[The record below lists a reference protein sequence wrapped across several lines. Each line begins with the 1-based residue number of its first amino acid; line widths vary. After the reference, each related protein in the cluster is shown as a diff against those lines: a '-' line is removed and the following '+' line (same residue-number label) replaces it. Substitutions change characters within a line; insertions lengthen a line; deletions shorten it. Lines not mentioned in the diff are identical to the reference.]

1 MGWSAMVLTAARSDQ
16 VPANQVSSNQVPW
29 ALRLVGKFV
38 VEVLPAALAS
48 TIGAFLLAHYQFAH
62 LSEQNS
68 AAAAAAPASGQML
81 QLVHEEHDM
90 IRDFLVAEEVA
101 EKSRT
106 TGALDNRAAADP
118 KLADVQPADAKSAD
132 AKSADVKPADVEPAD
147 VKPADANPVSPAT
160 RRVAAAPAVNKPAAR
175 PTAPAI
181 TASAVTGGA
190 APAALPAVVVAA
202 AAPVSVSAAPLPPP
216 AAHTSLVSTTLAVP
230 GHVVSMTLHAVM
242 SIGGIPSWIGH
253 RVGAAD
259 LDSEAAPAG
268 TAS

>member
-1 MGWSAMVLTAARSDQ
+1 MGWNTLVLTAARSDQ
-16 VPANQVSSNQVPW
+16 GPVNHVSAQQVPW
-29 ALRLVGKFV
+29 ALKLLGKFV
-38 VEVLPAALAS
+38 VEVLPAAVAS

-62 LSEQNS
+62 VSQPGT

-90 IRDFLVAEEVA
+90 IRDFLVAEEAA

-118 KLADVQPADAKSAD
+118 KLADAQ
-132 AKSADVKPADVEPAD
+132 PAD
-147 VKPADANPVSPAT
+147 VKPADLKPADLKPVAPAT
-160 RRVAAAPAVNKPAAR
+160 RHVAALTANKPTAR
-175 PTAPAI
+175 PTGPTI
-181 TASAVTGGA
+181 TASAATGGTV
-190 APAALPAVVVAA
+190 PAALPAVVVAA
-202 AAPVSVSAAPLPPP
+202 AAPVNASVVPPPPP
-216 AAHTSLVSTTLAVP
+216 AHASLVSTTLAVP

-253 RVGAAD
+253 RVGATD

-268 TAS
+268 TTS

>member
-1 MGWSAMVLTAARSDQ
+1 MRWSAMVLTAARSDQ
-16 VPANQVSSNQVPW
+16 GRANQALAQQVPW
-29 ALRLVGKFV
+29 TLRLLGKFV

-62 LSEQNS
+62 LSEPGS
-68 AAAAAAPASGQML
+68 ASAAAAAPASGQML

-90 IRDFLVAEEVA
+90 IRDFLVAEQA
-101 EKSRT
+101 TEKSRP

-118 KLADVQPADAKSAD
+118 KLADAKPADAKA
-132 AKSADVKPADVEPAD
+132 AA
-147 VKPADANPVSPAT
+147 PVAPAT
-160 RRVAAAPAVNKPAAR
+160 RHVAAVPAANRPPVAR
-175 PTAPAI
+175 PTPSTI
-181 TASAVTGGA
+181 TASAVPGGT
-190 APAALPAVVVAA
+190 ALPAVVVAA
-202 AAPVSVSAAPLPPP
+202 APMSVSAAPPPP
-216 AAHTSLVSTTLAVP
+216 AHTSLVSTALAVP
-230 GHVVSMTLHAVM
+230 GHVASMTLHAVM

>member
-1 MGWSAMVLTAARSDQ
+1 MGWNAMVLTAARSDQ
-16 VPANQVSSNQVPW
+16 GTANQGTSRRVSSNQVPW

-62 LSEQNS
+62 LSQPGA

-106 TGALDNRAAADP
+106 TGTLDNRAASDP
-118 KLADVQPADAKSAD
+118 QL
-132 AKSADVKPADVEPAD
+132 AD
-147 VKPADANPVSPAT
+147 VKPADAKSVDAKPLAPAT
-160 RRVAAAPAVNKPAAR
+160 RRVATAPAANKPEAR
-175 PTAPAI
+175 PTAPTI

-190 APAALPAVVVAA
+190 APAALPVVVVAA

-216 AAHTSLVSTTLAVP
+216 AAHASLVSTTLAVP

-268 TAS
+268 SAS

>member
-1 MGWSAMVLTAARSDQ
+1 LKFNRSFEKLIARGVAPMGWNTLVLTAARSDQ
-16 VPANQVSSNQVPW
+16 GPANHVSAQQVPW
-29 ALRLVGKFV
+29 ALKLLGKFV
-38 VEVLPAALAS
+38 VEVLPAAVAS

-62 LSEQNS
+62 VSQPGT
-68 AAAAAAPASGQML
+68 AAAVAAPASGQML

-90 IRDFLVAEEVA
+90 IRDFLVAEEAA

-106 TGALDNRAAADP
+106 TGAFDNRAAADP
-118 KLADVQPADAKSAD
+118 KLADAQ
-132 AKSADVKPADVEPAD
+132 PAD
-147 VKPADANPVSPAT
+147 VKPAEVKPVAPAA
-160 RRVAAAPAVNKPAAR
+160 RHVAALAPNKPTAR
-175 PTAPAI
+175 PTASTI
-181 TASAVTGGA
+181 TASAATGGTV
-190 APAALPAVVVAA
+190 PAALPPVVVAA
-202 AAPVSVSAAPLPPP
+202 AAPVNASVVPPP
-216 AAHTSLVSTTLAVP
+216 TAHASLVSTTLAVP